1 MYTLF
6 PSSLFNTVVISIYL
20 LRLLIV
26 IIVIIGIVIVIMT
39 ITAFNMVM
47 IKNYTSNLV
56 KGTLTWLQISQGLN
70 SENWIWGHSVY
81 TYMKEQIFF
90 GFETKSNIPLAKL
103 NFVGVVGRNH

>member
-20 LRLLIV
+20 LSLL
-26 IIVIIGIVIVIMT
+26 IVIMT